1 MGFFESIFSSIVS
14 SFGSSDTEWF
24 CDGCHAKLNE
34 QSGFTTD
41 YSTWECSECG
51 DINDVTDNNLYDS
64 HEDYQ
69 AAMGI
74 PPCPACGG
82 IVQGDAPDA
91 TAWFNCGG
99 CGERWHLEGG
109 ELISPFDRSRRSSGH
124 TCLSCQRE
132 LRGSL
137 TSAWE
142 DGDNASAYVRCE
154 SCGGIRTTSR
164 WAEALDRYLHRHNP
178 DEVFVTSAFGHFI
191 TLLEDEME
199 GA

>member
-154 SCGGIRTTSR
+154 SCGYKN
-164 WAEALDRYLHRHNP
+164 D
-178 DEVFVTSAFGHFI
+178 
-191 TLLEDEME
+191 LEM
-199 GA
+199 G